1 MFPSTKSHLYA
12 QIRILLE
19 KLCDFK
25 KKMTSFRATGQK
37 LCNYCVLAKD
47 MLLMCVPVVRQP
59 KDKYWKSGKFWGK
72 VLIFGFLVLKNPAE
86 WQHKQWRYV
95 GGEENFLSCLLVLH
109 LKSAQN
115 RPKWARNVVY
125 SQQPCR
131 YTILWYKNG
140 LFWAS
145 WMLQTGL
152 ISEWR

>member
-1 MFPSTKSHLYA
+1 MFPSTKSHFYA

-25 KKMTSFRATGQK
+25 KKMTSIRATGQK

-47 MLLMCVPVVRQP
+47 MLLICVPVVRQP

-95 GGEENFLSCLLVLH
+95 EAEENFLSCLLVLH
-109 LKSAQN
+109 LKLAQN

-152 ISEWR
+152 ISERR

>member
-1 MFPSTKSHLYA
+1 MFPSTKSHFYA

-25 KKMTSFRATGQK
+25 KKKTSIRATGQK

-47 MLLMCVPVVRQP
+47 MLLICVPVVRQP